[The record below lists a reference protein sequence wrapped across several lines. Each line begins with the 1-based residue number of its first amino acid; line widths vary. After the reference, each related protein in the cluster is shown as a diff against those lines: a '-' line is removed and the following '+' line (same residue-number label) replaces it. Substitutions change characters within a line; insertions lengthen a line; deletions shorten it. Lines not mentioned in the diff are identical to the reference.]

1 MALGFACKI
10 DNEKTLSS
18 IATSITQADD
28 TVAGSDSFNCRKSEK
43 FDLAT
48 RLARTFQEDAST
60 SSGEEDMHSTT
71 SGDISTGLSKE
82 SEDLSD
88 DDKSLTPRSSAA
100 EVTSCVYS
108 VLFLLQARAAALA
121 AAPRSRSALGY
132 STEPVPQSE
141 LPAPVAAKKTPTK
154 ARKVAAKRA
163 LRAKQAAR
171 CDGTWG
177 SDEKLPLCT
186 DESWVSKQRARAKS
200 SVNDDAKVVR
210 SARSILN
217 KLTIEKFDSLFQQ
230 LVNCGIESAHHVSLL
245 MQEIFELATMQ
256 HQFIPMYSKLCA
268 QLAKNPHIMSIAEEA
283 GCFRHLLLDQCQSVF
298 EQLLE
303 SCEDRAAME
312 EDAQMQKK
320 KRSIGNMK
328 LIGELLVNGML
339 SSGLLIECSN
349 MLLDSR
355 QSCAEALEC
364 LAALLVTAGPKFD
377 NKKCQFLDEFEA
389 LFAKIAEL
397 TKDKQTPPRV
407 RFLLQDVLDLRVAG
421 WVTSTNQTAVKPAPM
436 KLDEVREQALEEQ
449 LASPHNQRKSP
460 KDSTPFQRSFEA
472 KAQKS
477 ASKQTSSAI
486 DRLCALAK
494 AHHTQGP
501 KAPAARNC
509 PPTPPPAPMQRASV
523 PEVTSDQADIDL
535 PSAVSQ
541 DGSFSL
547 VTFRRAMA
555 ATLSK
560 LACDK
565 NVPAAVQYIRLQEVP
580 VEHQADQFC
589 DILSRI
595 VEERRGAVR
604 RCEFAFA
611 AGLMATEQSP
621 FDKQACLEGIRV
633 FFADVYAE
641 MCAEVAR
648 LPAIIKSE
656 FVPTMSSVYSAPEL
670 NKVLPEEMRVNLVA

>member
-10 DNEKTLSS
+10 DDEKTLLST
-18 IATSITQADD
+18 ATSITQADD
-28 TVAGSDSFNCRKSEK
+28 TVVGSDSFNCRKAEK

-60 SSGEEDMHSTT
+60 SSGEEDTHSTT
-71 SGDISTGLSKE
+71 SGDISTGLSKD

-121 AAPRSRSALGY
+121 AAPRSRSAVGY

-141 LPAPVAAKKTPTK
+141 LPAPAVAKKTPTK

-163 LRAKQAAR
+163 LRARQAR

-177 SDEKLPLCT
+177 SDEKLPACT
-186 DESWVSKQRARAKS
+186 DDSWVSKQRARTKS
-200 SVNDDAKVVR
+200 SVDDDAQVVR

-230 LVNCGIESAHHVSLL
+230 LVDCGIESAHHVSLL

-256 HQFIPMYSKLCA
+256 HQFIPMYARLCV

-298 EQLLE
+298 EQLLQ
-303 SCEDRAAME
+303 SCEDRASME

-328 LIGELLVNGML
+328 LIGELLLNGML

-355 QSCAEALEC
+355 HSCAEALEC
-364 LAALLVTAGPKFD
+364 LAALLVVAGSKFD
-377 NKKCQFLDEFEA
+377 TKKCQFRSEFEA
-389 LFAKIAEL
+389 LFTKIAEL

-407 RFLLQDVLDLRVAG
+407 RFLLQDVVDLRAAG

-449 LASPHNQRKSP
+449 LASPHNQRRSP
-460 KDSTPFQRSFEA
+460 KDSTPFQRGFDT
-472 KAQKS
+472 KAQKTTP
-477 ASKQTSSAI
+477 KQTSSAI

-494 AHHTQGP
+494 AHHTPAP
-501 KAPAARNC
+501 KSPTARHSS
-509 PPTPPPAPMQRASV
+509 PLQPPAVMLKASV
-523 PEVTSDQADIDL
+523 EEVPSKQTDIDL
-535 PSAVSQ
+535 PSAVNE
-541 DGSFSL
+541 DGSFNL

-580 VEHQADQFC
+580 IEHQADQFC

-604 RCEFAFA
+604 RCDFAFA

-621 FDKQACLEGIRV
+621 FDKQACLEGVRV
-633 FFADVYAE
+633 FFADVYAD
-641 MCAEVAR
+641 MCTEVAR

-670 NKVLPEEMRVNLVA
+670 NKVLPEDMRANLVA